1 MDLEFWVFQK
11 FDVYYIYI
19 YTYFEFCPVAVLIF
33 ADLCMA

>member
-11 FDVYYIYI
+11 FDVYYI